1 MCQCTSCYRLST
13 NECNSWH
20 FSAADPALANAG
32 PAAAGVYIRDVV
44 QQHHHAAAAAA
55 ANLTAAPVPLPLHPA
70 AAAANHLAAV
80 GTSRAAP
87 PVAAASAPSA
97 SSSAAEIHPLPK
109 RMKMDLQHPAVVA
122 AAAAQHVAA
131 AESRSY
137 VAVPPPGPPAH
148 RPPPVAAAAPPPSAA
163 SSSLSTPLRIDT
175 REAVKVRQKERKSEH
190 FKVLPSPNQNSE
202 PPAAAPSHN
211 LAFVHVKLDGLS
223 VRPTVHSA
231 VIFSPP
237 SAEGACQ
244 AISVAN
250 RTSSLVI

>member
-1 MCQCTSCYRLST
+1 M
-13 NECNSWH
+13 
-20 FSAADPALANAG
+20 
-32 PAAAGVYIRDVV
+32 V

-175 REAVKVRQKERKSEH
+175 REAVKVRQKEIASSLKFS
-190 FKVLPSPNQNSE
+190 PSPPNQNSE
-202 PPAAAPSHN
+202 PPAAAAESHN

-237 SAEGACQ
+237 SVRRGRVPSHLGRQQNFKSRNLDSLIASLAKQTPNEAQCSGE
-244 AISVAN
+244 
-250 RTSSLVI
+250 RRLPFSSSSWPQLL